1 LGEIRKDKPMPAS
14 NKDGNDPKTTRM
26 DPEHRFLFKCGPG
39 VACFTQCCQDIN
51 IVLTP
56 YDVIRLKRA
65 LGISSDE
72 FLDKYTLIMPKKDR
86 LIPLVVLKMNEEDKR
101 CPFVSPKGCVVY
113 DHRPWACR
121 MYPLDMNDDGTF
133 RLITDAS
140 HCLGL
145 LEKEEWRI
153 GEWLVEQGIVPYDE
167 MNTVLS
173 SLTAPLQAQ
182 DLDVENPEIHK
193 MVFMALYNLDKFR
206 DFVFK
211 STFLDRFELD
221 PARIERIKRDDVE
234 LLKFGIDWIKFGLFG
249 EKLFKVR
256 PKT

>member
-1 LGEIRKDKPMPAS
+1 MPAS

-133 RLITDAS
+133 RLIADAS